1 MLADSPTK
9 YLRNPECTAFI
20 SQIPTVFDETI
31 ALAGEIGQYAA
42 IARRKGDVWYVGVL
56 NNWDARDIEIPLSFL
71 KKPQNAE
78 IFADGINADKEA
90 TDYRII
96 KSQVSSDDTLKI
108 HLAPGGGWVA
118 ILR

>member
-1 MLADSPTK
+1 MNF
-9 YLRNPECTAFI
+9 RNPECTAFI